1 MQYSQYFIFFVT
13 YKWVQKARVFVRGMP
28 FQPSVMWHSSLLG
41 SFLSY
46 KENEVFWILCLVQ
59 YSWYFIFF
67 LACKWVQKSRVFV
80 RGMPFQASVIQ
91 HSRLWGSFLSYKENE
106 VVWKSCLVQ
115 YSWYFIFFLAYKWV
129 QKARVF
135 VRGMPFQPSVMWQ
148 SSLLGSFLSYEE
160 NEVWWIGP
168 LPSGCSKWVLVGLM
182 VKNKTLL

>member
-1 MQYSQYFIFFVT
+1 
-13 YKWVQKARVFVRGMP
+13 MP

-46 KENEVFWILCLVQ
+46 KENEVFWKSCLVQ
-59 YSWYFIFF
+59 YSQYFIF
-67 LACKWVQKSRVFV
+67 LVTYEWVQKATVFV

-91 HSRLWGSFLSYKENE
+91 HSSLWGSFLSYQENE

-135 VRGMPFQPSVMWQ
+135 VRGMPFQPSVMWH
-148 SSLLGSFLSYEE
+148 SSLLSSFLSYKE
-160 NEVWWIGP
+160 NEQLWIQ
-168 LPSGCSKWVLVGLM
+168 SLVQYSRHFIFFVTYEL
-182 VKNKTLL
+182 V